1 MGWGNL
7 GSNWQY
13 SRWVKNLARNA
24 RITNP
29 VALGF
34 EEFVYRIFVLIICD
48 PSSAAGTRPWLTAA
62 FRRLSVAA
70 ATDQYNFDP
79 TVEPL
84 PVIIKAVEIIGRDFK
99 KIPITDP
106 EKGLCDAVF
115 AFTNNRRYGTKPY
128 FGNVGG
134 STVTVP

>member
-48 PSSAAGTRPWLTAA
+48 PSSAAGRK
-62 FRRLSVAA
+62 SV
-70 ATDQYNFDP
+70 
-79 TVEPL
+79 V
-84 PVIIKAVEIIGRDFK
+84 
-99 KIPITDP
+99 
-106 EKGLCDAVF
+106 
-115 AFTNNRRYGTKPY
+115 
-128 FGNVGG
+128 
-134 STVTVP
+134 